1 MSSIITVEIAGQ
13 RYPIRSALDERYVT
27 ELAAYVDQKMR
38 AASDSAPASDILGLA
53 VLVALNIA
61 DEFFRAR
68 DQQSSSSGDLRERAI
83 RLERIVDE
91 ALAQVAARQA
101 V

>member
-1 MSSIITVEIAGQ
+1 MKIADEQVVTVEIAGQ
-13 RYPIRSALDERYVT
+13 RYPIRSALDATYVA

-38 AASDSAPASDILGLA
+38 AAAEAAPASDMLGLA

-68 DQQSSSSGDLRERAI
+68 QHQSSATANSTSARCGSSSSSTTFSRK
-83 RLERIVDE
+83 
-91 ALAQVAARQA
+91 
-101 V
+101 

>member
-1 MSSIITVEIAGQ
+1 VITVEIAGQ
-13 RYPIRSALDERYVT
+13 RYPIRSTLDERYVT

-38 AASDSAPASDILGLA
+38 AASDAAPASDMLGLA

-61 DEFFRAR
+61 DEFFRER
-68 DQQSSSSGDLRERAI
+68 DREVSRPTGELHERAM

-91 ALAQVAARQA
+91 ALAQVSVRQA